1 MAAGAPPPSTKVDLV
16 HLLAASRGYRHYL
29 EICTPTTGTTYSS
42 VDQSRF
48 ATSMRLMYR
57 CPSDFEDGAPIDFR
71 VPDDDVTPAL
81 AEMQRAG
88 ARFDVAL
95 VDSWHEYAPS
105 WRDIVEVYAR
115 MMSGGAMVVARLP
128 AARPHH
134 GVPVSSRRRMVRA
147 QLQGLPRFRR
157 RSHGPALLHRR
168 HRLRLRRD
176 LEAAGTAVSGPNG
189 RAPSGSESAVGA
201 SPPPRRPTALGDD
214 WRAASSDLERAF
226 DVFEA
231 RPAGSAAGWSTPRA
245 SAPSSTSSSGRPIAG

>member
-115 MMSGGAMVVARLP
+115 MMSGGAMVVHDCLP
-128 AARPHH
+128 PVRIMASPFHRDEGWCGLSYKAFLDFVVDRTDLHYCTVDIDYGCGVIWKPPARP
-134 GVPVSSRRRMVRA
+134 SLAERA
-147 QLQGLPRFRR
+147 
-157 RSHGPALLHRR
+157 
-168 HRLRLRRD
+168 
-176 LEAAGTAVSGPNG
+176 
-189 RAPSGSESAVGA
+189 RAFWQRIRGGA
-201 SPPPRRPTALGDD
+201 CPPPRRPTALGDD

-231 RPAGSAAGWSTPRA
+231 RRPALLQLVHAESFGALLHVE
-245 SAPSSTSSSGRPIAG
+245 

>member
-115 MMSGGAMVVARLP
+115 MMSGGAMVVHDCLPPVRIMASPFHRDEGWCGLSYKAFLDFVVDRTDLHYCTVDIDYGCGVIWKPPAR
-128 AARPHH
+128 
-134 GVPVSSRRRMVRA
+134 
-147 QLQGLPRFRR
+147 
-157 RSHGPALLHRR
+157 
-168 HRLRLRRD
+168 RLW
-176 LEAAGTAVSGPNG
+176 PNG
-189 RAPSGSESAVGA
+189 RAPSGSESAVA
-201 SPPPRRPTALGDD
+201 LPRRRGVRPRWATTGGPRPLI
-214 WRAASSDLERAF
+214 SSAHSTCS
-226 DVFEA
+226 
-231 RPAGSAAGWSTPRA
+231 RPGGRLCCSWSTPRA